1 MAQLA
6 IGPPGRPNRRPTPL
20 PHIPHDPNPNPTP
33 SPTRP
38 LPQSLSPLLP
48 DPDRIEGNAP
58 PPTTSPPTPAPPGS
72 TPRRRPSPDRSPDAL
87 RRLQHR
93 RLPPRPELNR
103 GARPRGAPSLGAAPH
118 RRHRLASSPLPRA
131 TPATPSLTEHA
142 VTIPTSRRE
151 PRLLLPSSVSRA
163 HRGRVAPWPRAALRP
178 AARTPAPSGLTR
190 PHWLH
195 VGSRTATSHRCRPAR
210 PRRPRPV
217 PLPASPVTAPV
228 VASASL
234 RPPAAARASPR
245 PPPRSAPR
253 RQPPRRQPQ
262 RPHTSAHSG

>member
-1 MAQLA
+1 MVLKSSKGYCVL
-6 IGPPGRPNRRPTPL
+6 IGPKPSHADHGLAPSDAPGSNG
-20 PHIPHDPNPNPTP
+20 
-33 SPTRP
+33 
-38 LPQSLSPLLP
+38 SPLAP
-48 DPDRIEGNAP
+48 PPSRSPPSSPIQIGSRGTP

-163 HRGRVAPWPRAALRP
+163 HRGRVAPWPR
-178 AARTPAPSGLTR
+178 TPAPSGLTR